1 MVTWFR
7 CFVEDKLQGFV
18 KPDMYRWLKVITLGL
33 VTGVLAVLAVH
44 VPSQSEVNAQ
54 QPTGSVPTVT
64 GTVSGPSVTV
74 YTDLEQ
80 IEVYA
85 GPSTYLYPAVG
96 VLLAGQNVPALGRG
110 RDPDWIQV
118 FYPGVPGSNAW
129 VYAPYVRISP
139 GARLQPVDAPPT
151 PTPFS
156 TPTIDPTL
164 AAAFI
169 APETPTRLPTFT
181 PPAQIIIPTFVDD
194 EGDQAN
200 RIPIGLLIFS
210 LGFIGAL
217 GVLISFLR
225 GR

>member
-1 MVTWFR
+1 
-7 CFVEDKLQGFV
+7 
-18 KPDMYRWLKVITLGL
+18 MYRWLKVVLFGL
-33 VTGVLAVLAVH
+33 AAAVFVVIVMN
-44 VPSQSEVNAQ
+44 VPMQSTAKAQ

-64 GTVSGPSVTV
+64 GTVSGPIVTI
-74 YTDLEQ
+74 YSDLKQ
-80 IEVYA
+80 VDIYA

-96 VLLAGQNVPALGRG
+96 VLLAEQSVPALGRG
-110 RDPDWIQV
+110 TDPDWIQV
-118 FYPGVPGSNAW
+118 FYPGVPGSKAW

-139 GARLQPVDAPPT
+139 GARLPTVEAPPT

-181 PPAQIIIPTFVDD
+181 PAAEIIIPTFVDD
-194 EGDQAN
+194 AANQAN
-200 RIPIGLLIFS
+200 RIPIGLVIFS
-210 LGFIGAL
+210 LGFIGAM
-217 GVLISFLR
+217 GVLIAYLR

>member
-1 MVTWFR
+1 
-7 CFVEDKLQGFV
+7 
-18 KPDMYRWLKVITLGL
+18 MYRCLKFVFLGL
-33 VTGVLAVLAVH
+33 VAAMLVVVTLN
-44 VPSQSEVNAQ
+44 VPGQSIVNAQ

-64 GTVSGPSVTV
+64 GTIAGPFITV
-74 YTDLEQ
+74 YADLVQ
-80 IEVYA
+80 VDVYA

-96 VLLAGQNVPALGRG
+96 VLLAGQSAPALGRG

-118 FYPGVPGSNAW
+118 FYPGVTGSKAW

-139 GARLQPVDAPPT
+139 GARLQTIEAPPT

-181 PPAQIIIPTFVDD
+181 PPAEIIIPTFVN
-194 EGDQAN
+194 DQAN
-200 RIPIGLLIFS
+200 RTNRVPIGLIIFS
-210 LGFIGAL
+210 LGFVGAM

>member
-1 MVTWFR
+1 MF
-7 CFVEDKLQGFV
+7 
-18 KPDMYRWLKVITLGL
+18 PPLKTSILL
-33 VTGVLAVLAVH
+33 VAVAVLTAVCLATPLADN
-44 VPSQSEVNAQ
+44 VIAQ

-64 GTVSGPSVTV
+64 GTAAGPVVTV
-74 YTDLEQ
+74 YADLVQ
-80 IEVYA
+80 VDVYS

-96 VLLAGQNVPALGRG
+96 VLLAGQSVPALGRG
-110 RDPDWIQV
+110 SDQDWIQV
-118 FYPGVPGSNAW
+118 FYPGIPGSKAW

-139 GARLQPVDAPPT
+139 GARLQTVDAPPT

-181 PPAQIIIPTFVDD
+181 PPAEIVIPTFVD
-194 EGDQAN
+194 EAENRTN
-200 RIPIGLLIFS
+200 RIPIGLLMFS
-210 LGFIGAL
+210 LGFVGAM

>member
-1 MVTWFR
+1 M
-7 CFVEDKLQGFV
+7 K
-18 KPDMYRWLKVITLGL
+18 MYHWLKVVMPGVAIAVLVGITLNMP
-33 VTGVLAVLAVH
+33 A
-44 VPSQSEVNAQ
+44 PRIVNAQ
-54 QPTGSVPTVT
+54 QPTGSIPTVT
-64 GTVSGPSVTV
+64 GTTSGPIVTV
-74 YTDLEQ
+74 YADLEQ

-96 VLLAGQNVPALGRG
+96 ILLAGQSVPALGRG
-110 RDPDWIQV
+110 RDADWIQV

-139 GARLQPVDAPPT
+139 GARLQTVEAPPT

-156 TPTIDPTL
+156 TPTINPTL

-169 APETPTRLPTFT
+169 PPETPTRLPTFT
-181 PPAQIIIPTFVDD
+181 PAAQIAIPTFTDD
-194 EGDQAN
+194 VPDQSN
-200 RIPIGLLIFS
+200 RIPTGLLIFS
-210 LGFIGAL
+210 LGFIGVL

>member
-1 MVTWFR
+1 M
-7 CFVEDKLQGFV
+7 
-18 KPDMYRWLKVITLGL
+18 
-33 VTGVLAVLAVH
+33 LAVVTLNA
-44 VPSQSEVNAQ
+44 PGQSRVNAQ

-64 GTVSGPSVTV
+64 GTISGPFITV
-74 YTDLEQ
+74 YADLVQ
-80 IEVYA
+80 VDVYA

-96 VLLAGQNVPALGRG
+96 VLLAGQSAPALGRG

-118 FYPGVPGSNAW
+118 FYPGVTGSKAW

-139 GARLQPVDAPPT
+139 GARLQTIEAPPT

-181 PPAQIIIPTFVDD
+181 PPAEIIIPTFVND
-194 EGDQAN
+194 EANRTN
-200 RIPIGLLIFS
+200 RIPIGLVIFS
-210 LGFIGAL
+210 LGFVGAM

>member
-1 MVTWFR
+1 
-7 CFVEDKLQGFV
+7 
-18 KPDMYRWLKVITLGL
+18 MYRWVKLISLGL
-33 VTGVLAVLAVH
+33 ILVALVVVALY
-44 VPSQSEVNAQ
+44 VPSQSVVNAQ

-64 GTVSGPSVTV
+64 GTVSGPVVTV

-80 IEVYA
+80 IGVYA
-85 GPSTYLYPAVG
+85 GPSTYLYPAIG
-96 VLLAGQNVPALGRG
+96 VLLAGQSVPALGRG
-110 RDPDWIQV
+110 SDPDWIQV

-139 GARLQPVDAPPT
+139 GARLQTVEAPPT

-181 PPAQIIIPTFVDD
+181 PPAQIVVPTFTD
-194 EGDQAN
+194 EEGGQSN

-210 LGFIGAL
+210 LGFVGAM
-217 GVLISFLR
+217 GVFISFLR

>member
-1 MVTWFR
+1 MV
-7 CFVEDKLQGFV
+7 
-18 KPDMYRWLKVITLGL
+18 RWLKWSGVGL
-33 VTGVLAVLAVH
+33 VIVVFLMILFSDPTQRVA
-44 VPSQSEVNAQ
+44 NAQ

-64 GTVSGPSVTV
+64 GTVSGPIVTV

-80 IEVYA
+80 VELYA

-96 VLLAGQNVPALGRG
+96 VLLAGQSIPAVGRG
-110 RDPDWIQV
+110 TEPDWIQV
-118 FYPGVPGSNAW
+118 LYPGIPGSRAW

-139 GARLQPVDAPPT
+139 GARLPTVVAPPT

-156 TPTIDPTL
+156 TPTINPTL

-181 PPAQIIIPTFVDD
+181 PPADFIIPTFVD
-194 EGDQAN
+194 ENNDQTN
-200 RIPIGLLIFS
+200 RIPIGLVIFS
-210 LGFIGAL
+210 LGFIGAM
-217 GVLISFLR
+217 GVLIAFLR

>member
-1 MVTWFR
+1 
-7 CFVEDKLQGFV
+7 
-18 KPDMYRWLKVITLGL
+18 MYRWIKVGLLGAL
-33 VTGVLAVLAVH
+33 IAVLALISVS
-44 VPSQSEVNAQ
+44 VPAQRFASAQ

-64 GTVSGPSVTV
+64 GTISGPTVTV
-74 YTDLEQ
+74 YSDLGQ
-80 IEVYA
+80 IDVYA

-96 VLLAGQNVPALGRG
+96 VLLAGQSVPALGRG
-110 RDPDWIQV
+110 EDPDWIQV
-118 FYPGVPGSNAW
+118 FYPGVLGSNAW

-139 GARLQPVDAPPT
+139 GARLRTVVAPPT

-181 PPAQIIIPTFVDD
+181 PAAQIIIPTFVD
-194 EGDQAN
+194 EQSGQTN
-200 RIPIGLLIFS
+200 RIPVGLLIFS
-210 LGFIGAL
+210 LGFVGAL

>member
-1 MVTWFR
+1 
-7 CFVEDKLQGFV
+7 
-18 KPDMYRWLKVITLGL
+18 MYRWIRIVSIGL
-33 VTGVLAVLAVH
+33 VASTFVVIALNIPANDIV
-44 VPSQSEVNAQ
+44 SAQ

-64 GTVSGPSVTV
+64 GTVSGPVVTV
-74 YTDLEQ
+74 YSDLTQ
-80 IEVYA
+80 IDVYA

-96 VLLAGQNVPALGRG
+96 ILLAGQSAPALGRG
-110 RDPDWIQV
+110 RDADWIQI

-139 GARLQPVDAPPT
+139 GARLQTVEAPPT

-181 PPAQIIIPTFVDD
+181 PAAQIIVPTFDD
-194 EGDQAN
+194 TGANQTN

-210 LGFIGAL
+210 LGFVGAL

>member
-1 MVTWFR
+1 MS
-7 CFVEDKLQGFV
+7 
-18 KPDMYRWLKVITLGL
+18 RWLKFSLIAAAV
-33 VTGVLAVLAVH
+33 VLLLAGSLST
-44 VPSQSEVNAQ
+44 PIQSQVKAQ

-64 GTVSGPSVTV
+64 GTASGPIVTV
-74 YTDLEQ
+74 YADLEQ
-80 IEVYA
+80 VNVYA

-96 VLLAGQNVPALGRG
+96 VLLAGQSAPALGRG
-110 RDPDWIQV
+110 QDSDWIQV
-118 FYPGVPGSNAW
+118 IYPGIAGSKAW

-139 GARLQPVDAPPT
+139 GARLQTVDAPPT

-181 PPAQIIIPTFVDD
+181 PPAQLVMPTFVEED
-194 EGDQAN
+194 GPVN
-200 RIPIGLLIFS
+200 RIPVGLLIFS
-210 LGFIGAL
+210 LGFIGGM
-217 GVLISFLR
+217 GVFISFLR

>member
-1 MVTWFR
+1 MH
-7 CFVEDKLQGFV
+7 
-18 KPDMYRWLKVITLGL
+18 RWLKVILLGL
-33 VTGVLAVLAVH
+33 IIAVFAVLTVSIPA
-44 VPSQSEVNAQ
+44 PKTANAQ

-64 GTVSGPSVTV
+64 GTISGPTVTV
-74 YTDLEQ
+74 YSDLEKV
-80 IEVYA
+80 EVYA

-96 VLLAGQNVPALGRG
+96 VLLAGQSAPALGRG

-118 FYPGVPGSNAW
+118 FYPGVIGSSAW

-139 GARLQPVDAPPT
+139 GARLKTVEAPPT

-169 APETPTRLPTFT
+169 APETPARLPTFT
-181 PPAQIIIPTFVDD
+181 PPAQIVIPTFVEDD
-194 EGDQAN
+194 SNQAN
-200 RIPIGLLIFS
+200 RIPVGLLIFS
-210 LGFIGAL
+210 LGFVGAL

>member
-1 MVTWFR
+1 MVAP
-7 CFVEDKLQGFV
+7 V
-18 KPDMYRWLKVITLGL
+18 KE
-33 VTGVLAVLAVH
+33 GVF
-44 VPSQSEVNAQ
+44 AQ

-64 GTVSGPSVTV
+64 GTKSGPVVTV
-74 YTDLEQ
+74 YADLVQ
-80 IEVYA
+80 VDVYA

-96 VLLAGQNVPALGRG
+96 VLLAGQSVPAMGRG
-110 RDPDWIQV
+110 SDPDWIQV
-118 FYPGVPGSNAW
+118 FYPGILGSKAW
-129 VYAPYVRISP
+129 IYAPYVRISP
-139 GARLQPVDAPPT
+139 GSRLPTVEAPPT

-181 PPAQIIIPTFVDD
+181 PPAQIEHPSF
-194 EGDQAN
+194 EDQIENQTN
-200 RIPIGLLIFS
+200 RIPAGLLIFS
-210 LGFIGAL
+210 LGFIGGM

>member
-1 MVTWFR
+1 
-7 CFVEDKLQGFV
+7 
-18 KPDMYRWLKVITLGL
+18 MYRWLKIVLLGL
-33 VTGVLAVLAVH
+33 VAAVFVVIAVN
-44 VPSQSEVNAQ
+44 VPAQSIARAQ

-64 GTVSGPSVTV
+64 GTVSGPIVTI
-74 YTDLEQ
+74 YSDLKQ
-80 IEVYA
+80 VDIYA

-96 VLLAGQNVPALGRG
+96 VLLAGQSVPALGRG
-110 RDPDWIQV
+110 TDPDWIQV
-118 FYPGVPGSNAW
+118 FYPGVPGSKAW

-139 GARLQPVDAPPT
+139 GARLPTVEAPPT

-181 PPAQIIIPTFVDD
+181 PPADIIVPTFVDD
-194 EGDQAN
+194 AANQAN
-200 RIPIGLLIFS
+200 RIPIGLVIFS
-210 LGFIGAL
+210 LGFVGAM
-217 GVLISFLR
+217 GVLIAYLR

>member
-1 MVTWFR
+1 MIH
-7 CFVEDKLQGFV
+7 L
-18 KPDMYRWLKVITLGL
+18 LKTSVLLVVFITLA
-33 VTGVLAVLAVH
+33 TFSLAASLAG
-44 VPSQSEVNAQ
+44 NAIAQ

-64 GTVSGPSVTV
+64 STASGPIITV
-74 YTDLEQ
+74 YADLVQ
-80 IEVYA
+80 VEVYS

-96 VLLAGQNVPALGRG
+96 VLLAGQSVPALGRAQ
-110 RDPDWIQV
+110 DEDWIQV
-118 FYPGVPGSNAW
+118 IYPGVPGSKAW

-139 GARLQPVDAPPT
+139 GARLQRVDAPPT

-181 PPAQIIIPTFVDD
+181 PPADIVIPTFVDD
-194 EGDQAN
+194 AENRSN
-200 RIPIGLLIFS
+200 RIPIGLLMFS
-210 LGFIGAL
+210 LGFIGAM

>member
-1 MVTWFR
+1 
-7 CFVEDKLQGFV
+7 
-18 KPDMYRWLKVITLGL
+18 MYQWLKVSLLGL
-33 VTGVLAVLAVH
+33 VAAGLAAITLNMPAQH
-44 VPSQSEVNAQ
+44 IANAQ

-64 GTVSGPSVTV
+64 GTQSGPIVTV
-74 YTDLEQ
+74 YADLEQ
-80 IEVYA
+80 IDVYA

-96 VLLAGQNVPALGRG
+96 VLLAGQSVPALGRG
-110 RDPDWIQV
+110 RDSDWIQIL
-118 FYPGVPGSNAW
+118 YPGVPGSRAW

-139 GARLQPVDAPPT
+139 GARLQTVEAPPT

-181 PPAQIIIPTFVDD
+181 PPAEIVIPTFVEEASDR
-194 EGDQAN
+194 AN
-200 RIPIGLLIFS
+200 RIPIGLMIFS
-210 LGFIGAL
+210 LGFVGAM

>member
-1 MVTWFR
+1 MRGVL
-7 CFVEDKLQGFV
+7 KQ
-18 KPDMYRWLKVITLGL
+18 KMYRWLKVVITGSALAM
-33 VTGVLAVLAVH
+33 LAVIAVN
-44 VPSQSEVNAQ
+44 VPSQSIVSAQ

-64 GTVSGPSVTV
+64 GTASGPVVTV
-74 YTDLEQ
+74 YADLDQ

-96 VLLAGQNVPALGRG
+96 VLLAGQSAPALGRG

-139 GARLQPVDAPPT
+139 GARLQTVEAPPT

-181 PPAQIIIPTFVDD
+181 PPVQIVMPTFVDE
-194 EGDQAN
+194 EGDQSN

-217 GVLISFLR
+217 GVFISFLR

>member
-1 MVTWFR
+1 
-7 CFVEDKLQGFV
+7 
-18 KPDMYRWLKVITLGL
+18 MYRWLKIVLLGL
-33 VTGVLAVLAVH
+33 VAAVFVVIVMT
-44 VPSQSEVNAQ
+44 VPAQSIANAQ

-64 GTVSGPSVTV
+64 GTISGPFVTI
-74 YTDLEQ
+74 YSDLKQ
-80 IEVYA
+80 VDIYA

-96 VLLAGQNVPALGRG
+96 VLLAEQSVPALGRG
-110 RDPDWIQV
+110 SDPDWIQV
-118 FYPGVPGSNAW
+118 FYPGVPGSKAW

-139 GARLQPVDAPPT
+139 GARLPTVEAPPT

-181 PPAQIIIPTFVDD
+181 PAAEIIIPTFVDD
-194 EGDQAN
+194 AANQAN
-200 RIPIGLLIFS
+200 RIPIGLVIFS
-210 LGFIGAL
+210 LGFVGAM
-217 GVLISFLR
+217 GVLIAYLR

>member
-1 MVTWFR
+1 MH
-7 CFVEDKLQGFV
+7 
-18 KPDMYRWLKVITLGL
+18 RWLKVFLLGL
-33 VTGVLAVLAVH
+33 MIAVFAVLTASIPV
-44 VPSQSEVNAQ
+44 SQVVNAQ

-64 GTVSGPSVTV
+64 GTISGPTITV
-74 YTDLEQ
+74 YADLEKV
-80 IEVYA
+80 EVYA

-96 VLLAGQNVPALGRG
+96 VLLAGQSVPALGRG

-118 FYPGVPGSNAW
+118 FYPGVIGSSAW

-139 GARLQPVDAPPT
+139 GARLQTVEAPPT

-169 APETPTRLPTFT
+169 APETPARLPTFT
-181 PPAQIIIPTFVDD
+181 PPAQIVIPTFVEDD
-194 EGDQAN
+194 SNQAN

-210 LGFIGAL
+210 LGFVGAL

>member
-1 MVTWFR
+1 
-7 CFVEDKLQGFV
+7 
-18 KPDMYRWLKVITLGL
+18 MYRWLKVISLAF
-33 VTGVLAVLAVH
+33 VLAVLIVVGVN
-44 VPSQSEVNAQ
+44 VPLQQNTVNAQ

-64 GTVSGPSVTV
+64 GTTSGPVVTV
-74 YTDLEQ
+74 YADQEK
-80 IEVYA
+80 IDVYA

-96 VLLAGQNVPALGRG
+96 VLLAGQSVPALGRG
-110 RDPDWIQV
+110 RDQDWIQV

-139 GARLQPVDAPPT
+139 GARLQTVEAPPT

-181 PPAQIIIPTFVDD
+181 PPAQIVIPTFAN
-194 EGDQAN
+194 EEEQTN

-210 LGFIGAL
+210 LGFVGGL